1 MHVSEDVDYHLKVI
15 GAAAD
20 KLDSNE
26 ANKDLRYEY
35 QYEND
40 EEVVMGE
47 KDDRGYHDSFNL
59 RK

>member
-47 KDDRGYHDSFNL
+47 KDDRGYHD
-59 RK
+59 R